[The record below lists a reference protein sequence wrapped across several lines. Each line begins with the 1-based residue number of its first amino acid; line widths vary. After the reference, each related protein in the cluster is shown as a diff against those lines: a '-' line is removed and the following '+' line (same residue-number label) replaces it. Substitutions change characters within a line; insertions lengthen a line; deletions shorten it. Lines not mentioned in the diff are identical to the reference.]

1 MSFWSELHNFTCLSL
16 SNTGWWFGTWILFSI
31 ISGMSSFP
39 LTFIFFKMVKTTNQ
53 TVLFFGAAK
62 YPYGYGSEQKDQT
75 GIDEQLLKHS
85 IILLY
90 MLWTFLLMLIGGP
103 GVLLH
108 THILEAINR
117 TLQQKLLNY
126 SKSSEIRYSNS
137 KKLIKWLTCILYF
150 QDGMEVFFPPFL
162 NIFFTLS
169 ISGLPKQG
177 SGWAIIAP
185 AEDWIWRGWTWQRT
199 DGTGVESKD
208 VCKYVCNHFYTTHF
222 LTHVNIS
229 HNTSFSPLFQGFSW
243 FFFPPGCSTT
253 RWGMGQALQG
263 PRCSQRPTTKRM
275 DILGYLI
282 DILVCRVDD
291 MLIHVDTK
299 FVTID

>member
-16 SNTGWWFGTWILFSI
+16 SSTGWWFGTWILFSI

-53 TVLFFGAAK
+53 TI
-62 YPYGYGSEQKDQT
+62 T
-75 GIDEQLLKHS
+75 GMGPNKKTKLDEQLLKHS

-108 THILEAINR
+108 THILEAVNR

-137 KKLIKWLTCILYF
+137 KKLKMIDIYWH
-150 QDGMEVFFPPFL
+150 VFPGWHGSLLPSIFKHVPP
-162 NIFFTLS
+162 
-169 ISGLPKQG
+169 
-177 SGWAIIAP
+177 
-185 AEDWIWRGWTWQRT
+185 
-199 DGTGVESKD
+199 
-208 VCKYVCNHFYTTHF
+208 VCNHFCTTHF

-229 HNTSFSPLFQGFSW
+229 HNPSFSPLCQGFSW

-263 PRCSQRPTTKRM
+263 PRCSQRP
-275 DILGYLI
+275 L
-282 DILVCRVDD
+282 
-291 MLIHVDTK
+291 
-299 FVTID
+299 FS